1 MNLRCFLPLAAIAA
15 LPFSVQADEALNKLM
30 AGHEQALRSARLPVH
45 RKLLTE
51 LLKLQA
57 QYQKA
62 GNAIPLSE
70 VEAEIT
76 RVKAWI
82 AEASLPVAGGTGPQ
96 PGDFKLVCSSTEG
109 FIFGSWENGELKVES
124 RGFSWTNSGGTA
136 EVINT
141 KVLTGAFEAE
151 INYTGAV
158 YAFSAMEADYTKYVQ
173 MFFNPPPDTG
183 KHSIK
188 VKRTAAGAMT
198 AEYDGKPV
206 VLNAANGARQDMH
219 VRLSLRVAKGAKVEF
234 REFTIKDL
242 SAKK

>member
-1 MNLRCFLPLAAIAA
+1 MNLRCLVTIAA
-15 LPFSVQADEALNKLM
+15 MAASPFAVQADEALNKLM

-51 LLKLQA
+51 LLKLQT

-62 GNAIPLSE
+62 GNAFPLSE

-76 RVKAWI
+76 RVKGWI
-82 AEASLPVAGGTGPQ
+82 TEASLPVTGGTGPQ
-96 PGDFKLVCSSTEG
+96 PGDFKLVCSSSEG
-109 FIFGSWENGELKVES
+109 FLFGSWENGELKVEGK
-124 RGFSWTNSGGTA
+124 GFTWTNNGSTA
-136 EVINT
+136 EVIHT

-151 INYTGAV
+151 IGYTGTI
-158 YAFSAMEADYTKYVQ
+158 YAFSAMEADYAKYVQ
-173 MFFNPPPDTG
+173 LFFNPPPSTG

-198 AEYDGKPV
+198 AELDGKPV
-206 VLNAANGARQDMH
+206 TLNEANGARQDMH